1 MPPGIHMMDAKARNA
16 FMEGY
21 IDGYFGKP
29 PVYPDRVT

>member
-1 MPPGIHMMDAKARNA
+1 MMDAKARNA